1 MVTPQNSM
9 RHPKSLPTG
18 FTLIELIVS
27 ITIVAILATIAV
39 PSFTE
44 FSASQRVKA
53 AASNLF
59 ISILRARSEAIKRDA
74 TVTLTPIGGDWA
86 KGWTMQD
93 TASPDLNLE
102 RQDLTGNITISGP
115 ASLSYRSSGR
125 LADTSVTGFS
135 ISGSGTSSQRCVTVS
150 LDGQPMN
157 KTGACS

>member
-1 MVTPQNSM
+1 MLKPCQA
-9 RHPKSLPTG
+9 G
-18 FTLIELIVS
+18 FTLIELMVS
-27 ITIVAILATIAV
+27 ITIVAIIATIAV

-59 ISILRARSEAIKRDA
+59 ISILQARSEAIKRDA
-74 TVTLTPIGGDWA
+74 TVTLSPIDGDWA
-86 KGWTMQD
+86 KGWIMQNP
-93 TASPDLNLE
+93 AFPDLNLA
-102 RQDLTGNITISGP
+102 RHDQSGRVTISGP

-125 LADTSVTGFS
+125 LADTSITGFS
-135 ISGSGTSSQRCVTVS
+135 ISADGTSSQRCVTVS